1 MRGVLSVRLTMTNRQ
16 LKALETKDRIYQT
29 ALDLLEADGYEN
41 IRIEDICHKAGV
53 SIGTF
58 YNYFKSKNEI
68 LQLIYK
74 KGDDYFENTVSD
86 AIDGLK
92 VEEAVTEFFRYY
104 ATYNINTGL
113 TTLKQL
119 YNPENEFFTK
129 KRGMQHVLGRLIQ
142 QGQDE
147 GLLTEEIPSY
157 EIVCDLF
164 VLARGI
170 VYDYCLKD
178 GQFDLVEK
186 MESYIR
192 RVLKTYLIV

>member
-1 MRGVLSVRLTMTNRQ
+1 MTNRQ
-16 LKALETKDRIYQT
+16 LKALETRERIYQT
-29 ALDLLEADGYEN
+29 ALELLESDGYEN
-41 IRIEDICHKAGV
+41 IRIEDICQKAGV

-74 KGDDYFENTVSD
+74 KGDDYFENTVSNVLE
-86 AIDGLK
+86 GMET
-92 VEEAVTEFFRYY
+92 EEAVIEFFRYY
-104 ATYNINTGL
+104 AKYNINTGL

-119 YNPENEFFTK
+119 YNPENVFFTK

-142 QGQDE
+142 KGQE
-147 GLLTEEIPSY
+147 AGQLTEEIPSY

-186 MESYIR
+186 MASYIQ
-192 RVLKTYLIV
+192 RVLKTYRTE

>member
-1 MRGVLSVRLTMTNRQ
+1 MRLTMTNRQ
-16 LKALETKDRIYQT
+16 LKALETKEKIYQT
-29 ALDLLEADGYEN
+29 ALDLLESDGYEN
-41 IRIEDICHKAGV
+41 IRIEDICQKAGV

-74 KGDDYFENTVSD
+74 KGDDYFENTVDD
-86 AIDGLK
+86 ALEGLEI
-92 VEEAVTEFFRYY
+92 EEAVIEFFRYY
-104 ATYNINTGL
+104 AKYNINTGL

-119 YNPENEFFTK
+119 YNPENVFFTK

-142 QGQDE
+142 KGQE
-147 GLLTEEIPSY
+147 AGRLTEEVPSD

-170 VYDYCLKD
+170 VYDYCLKE

-186 MESYIR
+186 MASYIQ
-192 RVLKTYLIV
+192 RVLKTYRTE

>member
-1 MRGVLSVRLTMTNRQ
+1 MRISMTNRQ
-16 LKALETKDRIYQT
+16 RKALETKERIYQS
-29 ALDLLEADGYEN
+29 ALELLESDGYEN
-41 IRIEDICHKAGV
+41 IRIEDVCQKAGV

-68 LQLIYK
+68 LQLIYQ

-86 AIDGLK
+86 ALEGLE
-92 VEEAVTEFFRYY
+92 VEEAVIEFFRYY
-104 ATYNINTGL
+104 AKYNINTGL

-119 YNPENEFFTK
+119 YNPENEFFTQ

-142 QGQDE
+142 EGQEE
-147 GLLTEEIPSY
+147 GKLTKKISSY

-186 MESYIR
+186 MESYIQ
-192 RVLKTYLIV
+192 RVLKTYRNE

>member
-1 MRGVLSVRLTMTNRQ
+1 MRVSMTNRQ
-16 LKALETKDRIYQT
+16 RKALETKERIYQS
-29 ALDLLEADGYEN
+29 ALELLESDGYEN
-41 IRIEDICHKAGV
+41 IRIEDVCQKAEV

-68 LQLIYK
+68 LQLIYQ

-86 AIDGLK
+86 AIEGLEI
-92 VEEAVTEFFRYY
+92 EEAVIEFFRYY
-104 ATYNINTGL
+104 AKYNINTGL

-129 KRGMQHVLGRLIQ
+129 KRGMQLVLGRLIQ
-142 QGQDE
+142 KGQDE
-147 GLLTEEIPSY
+147 GQLTEAFSSY

-186 MESYIR
+186 MESYIQ
-192 RVLKTYLIV
+192 RVLKTYKNK

>member
-1 MRGVLSVRLTMTNRQ
+1 MRLTMTNRQ
-16 LKALETKDRIYQT
+16 LKALETRERIYQT
-29 ALDLLEADGYEN
+29 ALELLESDGYEN
-41 IRIEDICHKAGV
+41 IRIEDICQKAGV

-74 KGDDYFENTVSD
+74 KGDDYFENTVSN
-86 AIDGLK
+86 ALEGMGT
-92 VEEAVTEFFRYY
+92 EEAVIEFFRYY
-104 ATYNINTGL
+104 AKYNINTGL

-119 YNPENEFFTK
+119 YNPENVFFTK

-142 QGQDE
+142 KGQE
-147 GLLTEEIPSY
+147 AGQLTEEIPSY

-170 VYDYCLKD
+170 VYDFCLKD

-186 MESYIR
+186 MASYIQ
-192 RVLKTYLIV
+192 RVLKTYRTE